1 VATRTY
7 DGNSSHKPNG
17 ADRGQQARA
26 PREIPARGWLEI
38 LMRTKRDIS
47 RDNISLIA
55 AGVAFYSLLAI
66 PPALAASIALWGL
79 FTDPQS
85 IREQISQLTSMM
97 PPEAAATFGDQLN
110 AVANRPSS
118 ALGWTA
124 IVGFLLSLWSARAAM
139 SALIG
144 ALDIVYEEEEKR
156 GFIRLALTSILLT
169 LGAVAGGVLALLLIA
184 GIPAIL
190 SFLPLGSI
198 AELLVHVLRWGIL
211 LLLVMVGLSVL
222 YRFAPSRRQA
232 RWRWVSW
239 GAVIAT
245 VLWIAASAGFSLFVA
260 NFGKYN
266 ETYGT
271 IAGVIVLLMW
281 LWISAFAAL
290 VGAEI
295 NSEMELQTRK
305 DTTVHGDKPMGR
317 REAWVADHTADETH

>member
-1 VATRTY
+1 
-7 DGNSSHKPNG
+7 
-17 ADRGQQARA
+17 
-26 PREIPARGWLEI
+26 
-38 LMRTKRDIS
+38 MRTKRDIS

-85 IREQISQLTSMM
+85 IREQISQLTSVM

-110 AVANRPSS
+110 AVANRSSS

-198 AELLVHVLRWGIL
+198 AELLIHVLRWGVL

-305 DTTVHGDKPMGR
+305 DTTIHGDKPMGR
-317 REAWVADHTADETH
+317 REAWVADHAADETH